1 MRKQEIKLIMILIS
15 AVSMAIILSNCSLKS
30 SPQKV
35 VEDYVSSYNSH
46 QVDKIITLYAD
57 SVTFEV
63 IGFNINIR
71 GREAVRSIVEYD
83 SALNTIMTLSNIRVS
98 DDTVFCSLSEQND
111 WVDAAEIPAAF
122 YPRTMFIVE
131 DNKISQIHAEI
142 ADSSLENFERVLDY
156 FVFWGNDKY
165 PEKMKTMAPEGDFI
179 YNAENGAMVVEMLRE
194 WKAEQKQGQQEPV
207 LGKMPMR
214 QDKNK

>member
-46 QVDKIITLYAD
+46 QVDKIIALYAD

-83 SALNTIMTLSNIRVS
+83 SALV
-98 DDTVFCSLSEQND
+98 V
-111 WVDAAEIPAAF
+111 
-122 YPRTMFIVE
+122 
-131 DNKISQIHAEI
+131 
-142 ADSSLENFERVLDY
+142 
-156 FVFWGNDKY
+156 KY
-165 PEKMKTMAPEGDFI
+165 
-179 YNAENGAMVVEMLRE
+179 
-194 WKAEQKQGQQEPV
+194 QGQRRYGFLFSFRTER
-207 LGKMPMR
+207 LGR
-214 QDKNK
+214 RRGDSGGFLSANDVYCRR